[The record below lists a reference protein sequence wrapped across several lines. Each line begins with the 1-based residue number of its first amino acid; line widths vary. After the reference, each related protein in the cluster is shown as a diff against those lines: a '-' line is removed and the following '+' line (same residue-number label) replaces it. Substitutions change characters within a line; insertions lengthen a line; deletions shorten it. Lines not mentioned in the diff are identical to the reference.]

1 MMADC
6 NWIFLSKHG
15 QDEYINML
23 ARSAGAEPYN
33 SDHFDYYYDVVVD
46 DRPVVLRGILKHKI
60 MQECWRDGKTFYYMD
75 SGYFGNNKSARNP
88 RGDKLWHRIV
98 KNDLQHGDIVIRP
111 DDRLRRLGIVTR
123 PRRTGRQI
131 IVAAPDE
138 KPCKFYGIDQ
148 QQWVADTVAEIKRHT
163 DRPVVIRQRAAK
175 REDRVHRDPL
185 EKLLLQDTHAL
196 VTFNSVAA
204 TEAVVLGVPA
214 FALAPANAALP
225 VANRDLSQIETPY
238 WPDDDKRHAW
248 LCHLSYGQWHVQEL
262 RDGTAYRM
270 LNES

>member
-1 MMADC
+1 MSKC
-6 NWIFLSKHG
+6 NWLFLSKHG
-15 QDEYINML
+15 QDEYVNMF
-23 ARSAGAEPYN
+23 ARSAGVEPYN
-33 SDHFDYYYDVVVD
+33 SDNFDYYYDVVVD

-60 MQECWRDGKTFYYMD
+60 MQECWRDGKTFYYID
-75 SGYFGNNKSARNP
+75 TGYFGNNKSARNP

-98 KNDLQHGDIVIRP
+98 KNNLQHGEIVARP
-111 DDRLRRLGIVTR
+111 DDRLRQLGIKMM

-148 QQWVADTVAEIKRHT
+148 QQWIADTVAEIKKYT
-163 DRPVVIRQRAAK
+163 DRPVVVRQRAAK
-175 REDRVHRDPL
+175 REDRVHSDPL
-185 EKLLLQDTHAL
+185 EKVLMKDVHAL

-214 FALAPANAALP
+214 FTLAPCNAAAP
-225 VANRDLSQIETPY
+225 VANQSLSQIETPY

-248 LCHLSYGQWHVQEL
+248 ACHLAYGQFHVREL
-262 RDGTAYRM
+262 KDGTAYRM

>member
-1 MMADC
+1 MSAC
-6 NWIFLSKHG
+6 NWIFLSKNG
-15 QDEYINML
+15 NDEYINMF

-33 SDHFDYYYDVVVD
+33 SDLFDYYYDVVVD

-98 KNDLQHGDIVIRP
+98 KNDLQHGDILPRP
-111 DDRLRRLGIVTR
+111 ADRLQRLGIKLL

-138 KPCKFYGIDQ
+138 EPCRFYGIDQ
-148 QQWVADTVAEIKRHT
+148 QQWLADTVDKIRQYT
-163 DRPVVIRQRAAK
+163 DRPIVIRQRAPQ

-185 EKLLLQDTHAL
+185 EKLLLRDTHAL

-214 FALAPANAALP
+214 FVLAPANAARP
-225 VANRDLSQIETPY
+225 VANTDLSLIENPH
-238 WPDDDKRHAW
+238 WPDDDQRHAW
-248 LCHLSYGQWHVQEL
+248 LCHLSYGQWHVQEI